1 MRRRYFALAVTMLA
15 GAASAV
21 AIGTPASAHTG
32 VKVSPA
38 RAGASNAVVTVNAEA
53 ESDNA
58 GVKSVQV
65 FLPDGITAPD
75 IILLKAPK
83 GWKLSS
89 TAADSYTVGGPAV
102 PVGTDAEHQVRVRQL
117 PNAPQVSFKILQTYS
132 DGRIDRWIEVPSAAN
147 PEPANP
153 APTVKLAA
161 AAAPPSSAAPT
172 TAPATPSAARSSAAT
187 DAPATDAAVTAFPSA
202 NDEPA
207 AGNGG
212 LWIGAGLLLAV
223 IAAVGGALYLR
234 QRRRQL

>member
-1 MRRRYFALAVTMLA
+1 MRRRYYALAVTMLA
-15 GAASAV
+15 GAASTV

-38 RAGASNAVVTVNAEA
+38 RALASNAVVTVNAEA
-53 ESDNA
+53 ENDNA

-75 IILLKAPK
+75 VTLLKAPK

-132 DGRIDRWIEVPSAAN
+132 DGRVDRWIEVPSAAN

-161 AAAPPSSAAPT
+161 AAPPASAAPT
-172 TAPATPSAARSSAAT
+172 TAPATPSAAPSSAAT

-212 LWIGAGLLLAV
+212 LWIGVGVLLAV
-223 IAAVGGALYLR
+223 IAAVGAALYLR

>member
-15 GAASAV
+15 GAACAV

-38 RAGASNAVVTVNAEA
+38 RAGANNAVVTVNAEA
-53 ESDNA
+53 ESDDA

-65 FLPDGITAPD
+65 FLPEGITAPD
-75 IILLKAPK
+75 VTLLKAPK

-117 PNAPQVSFKILQTYS
+117 PNARQVSFKILQTYS
-132 DGRIDRWIEVPSAAN
+132 DGRVDRWIEVPSAAN

-161 AAAPPSSAAPT
+161 AAAPPASAAPT
-172 TAPATPSAARSSAAT
+172 TAAATPSAAPSSAAT
-187 DAPATDAAVTAFPSA
+187 DAPATDAAVTAFPAAS
-202 NDEPA
+202 DEPA

-212 LWIGAGLLLAV
+212 LWIGVGIVLAV
-223 IAAVGGALYLR
+223 LAAVGGALYFR